1 MTVSFFHVTPP
12 SSVRKTVLPE
22 PSLAKQ
28 GVAYGFRKSV
38 PLAQIEALN
47 IFLEEAVAEG
57 HVAKLGEFY
66 VNKVIGGG
74 Q

>member
-1 MTVSFFHVTPP
+1 
-12 SSVRKTVLPE
+12 
-22 PSLAKQ
+22 
-28 GVAYGFRKSV
+28 V

-57 HVAKLGEFY
+57 HVAKLGEFFF
-66 VNKVIGGG
+66 NKVISGG